1 MQDKRNSNQSDASAD
16 VTADATTGDAP
27 AHEGS
32 SRINHAEQ
40 ISHRGSSLRPQRRQ
54 QELWEKWDHRA
65 DLAEDAIHERHAR
78 RVWGLPGTNLAVVSW
93 PALTRDKFFLRWHYW
108 WQAHYLDCLVDAASR
123 RPLKSRS
130 RRISRTMRGI
140 RLRNGAPLTKNRYY
154 DDKSWLALALDRAE
168 GLGHGHEARSL
179 KDLQQNIIDGV
190 DSLTG
195 VVPWRVGEAFYN
207 VPTNGPAAIM
217 MARMGRVDEAEALT
231 DWMFENL
238 INQDGLLMDGIRMRM
253 DGPEPSTA
261 VYAYNQGVALG
272 ACVEI
277 AQRRREEAGLT
288 DGLSGAGSG
297 VHAGAQA
304 GSDVAM
310 SSITRVH
317 NLVHAIAVNLATDT
331 GVVKGSG
338 SGDGG
343 LFRGILVRYLA
354 LVATDLPDDQ
364 KLSRATKRL
373 AGKLVVSTADAVWDQ
388 RLEVDGLPVFSADWT
403 RQAELPRAA
412 GSIGGASGGAVAG
425 SEIAE
430 RDLSVQLSGWMAIEA
445 AARVVNNE
453 RLRGA

>member
-1 MQDKRNSNQSDASAD
+1 M
-16 VTADATTGDAP
+16 
-27 AHEGS
+27 
-32 SRINHAEQ
+32 
-40 ISHRGSSLRPQRRQ
+40 
-54 QELWEKWDHRA
+54 WEKWDHRA

-168 GLGHGHEARSL
+168 GLGHGHQARSL

-238 INQDGLLMDGIRMRM
+238 INQDGLLIDGIRMKM

-277 AQRRREEAGLT
+277 AQRRREEAGIT
-288 DGLSGAGSG
+288 DDPSGAGSG
-297 VHAGAQA
+297 VRAGAQA

-331 GVVKGSG
+331 GVIKGSG

-354 LVATDLPDDQ
+354 LVTTDLPDDQ

-388 RLEVDGLPVFSADWT
+388 RLEVNGLPVFSADWT
-403 RQAELPRAA
+403 RQAEIPRAA

>member
-1 MQDKRNSNQSDASAD
+1 MQHKRNSNETDTPAD
-16 VTADATTGDAP
+16 VTAGDTP
-27 AHEGS
+27 THEGS
-32 SRINHAEQ
+32 SRINGAEQ
-40 ISHRGSSLRPQRRQ
+40 LSHRGSSLRPHRRQ

-65 DLAEDAIHERHAR
+65 DLAEDAIDERHAR
-78 RVWGLPGTNLAVVSW
+78 RLLGLPGTNLAVVSW
-93 PALTRDKFFLRWHYW
+93 PAATRDKFFLRWHYW

-130 RRISRTMRGI
+130 RRISRTMKGI

-154 DDKSWLALALDRAE
+154 DDKSWLALALDRVV
-168 GLGHGHEARSL
+168 GLGHGHQARGL

-190 DSLTG
+190 DPLTG
-195 VVPWRVGEAFYN
+195 VVPWRAGEAFYN

-217 MARMGRVDEAEALT
+217 MARMGRVDEAEAIT
-231 DWMFENL
+231 NWMFENL
-238 INQDGLLMDGIRMRM
+238 INQDGLLIDGIRMKM

-277 AQRRREEAGLT
+277 AQRRREEAKFTGDT
-288 DGLSGAGSG
+288 SGTALHG
-297 VHAGAQA
+297 

-317 NLVHAIAVNLATDT
+317 NLVHAIAVNLATDA

-354 LVATDLPDDQ
+354 LVATNLPDDQ

-373 AGKLVVSTADAVWDQ
+373 AAKLVLSTADAVWDQ
-388 RLEVDGLPVFSADWT
+388 RLEVHGLPGFSADWT
-403 RQAELPRAA
+403 RQAEIPRVGGRIT
-412 GSIGGASGGAVAG
+412 GSSGGAVAG

-445 AARVVNNE
+445 AARVANND
-453 RLRGA
+453 RR

>member
-1 MQDKRNSNQSDASAD
+1 MQDKRKSNQTETPAD
-16 VTADATTGDAP
+16 TPADATTGETSD
-27 AHEGS
+27 HEDSSRVNRAEQFNHHGGS
-32 SRINHAEQ
+32 SR
-40 ISHRGSSLRPQRRQ
+40 SQRRQ
-54 QELWEKWDHRA
+54 QELWDKWDHRA

-168 GLGHGHEARSL
+168 GLGHGHQARSL

-195 VVPWRVGEAFYN
+195 VIPWRVGEAFYN

-231 DWMFENL
+231 DWMFDNL
-238 INQDGLLMDGIRMRM
+238 INQDGLLIDGIRMKM

-277 AQRRREEAGLT
+277 AQRRREEAGIT
-288 DGLSGAGSG
+288 DDPLSAGT
-297 VHAGAQA
+297 HP

-331 GVVKGSG
+331 GVIKGSG

-373 AGKLVVSTADAVWDQ
+373 AAKLVVSTADAVWDQ
-388 RLEVDGLPVFSADWT
+388 RLEVSGLPVFSADWT
-403 RQAELPRAA
+403 RQAEIPRSGGRIA
-412 GSIGGASGGAVAG
+412 GSSGGAVAG

-453 RLRGA
+453 RL

>member
-1 MQDKRNSNQSDASAD
+1 MQDKRKSNQTETPADTPADAS
-16 VTADATTGDAP
+16 TGETSD
-27 AHEGS
+27 HEDSSRVNRAEQVNHHGGS
-32 SRINHAEQ
+32 SR
-40 ISHRGSSLRPQRRQ
+40 SQRRQ
-54 QELWEKWDHRA
+54 QELWDKWDHRA

-93 PALTRDKFFLRWHYW
+93 PAVTRDKFFLRWHYW

-168 GLGHGHEARSL
+168 GLGHGHQARSL

-195 VVPWRVGEAFYN
+195 VIPWRVGEAFYN

-231 DWMFENL
+231 DWMFDNL
-238 INQDGLLMDGIRMRM
+238 INQDGLLIDGIRMKM

-277 AQRRREEAGLT
+277 AQRRREEAGIT
-288 DGLSGAGSG
+288 DDPLSAGTHS
-297 VHAGAQA
+297 

-331 GVVKGSG
+331 GVIKGSG

-373 AGKLVVSTADAVWDQ
+373 AAKLVVSTADAVWDQ
-388 RLEVDGLPVFSADWT
+388 RLEVNGLPVFSADWT
-403 RQAELPRAA
+403 RQAEIPRSGGRIA
-412 GSIGGASGGAVAG
+412 GSSGGAVAG

-430 RDLSVQLSGWMAIEA
+430 RDLSVQLSGWIAIEA
-445 AARVVNNE
+445 AARVVNND
-453 RLRGA
+453 RL

>member
-1 MQDKRNSNQSDASAD
+1 MQGKRNSNQTDASAD
-16 VTADATTGDAP
+16 VSADATAGDTP
-27 AHEGS
+27 DHEGS
-32 SRINHAEQ
+32 SRINRAEQ
-40 ISHRGSSLRPQRRQ
+40 VNHRGSSLRPQRRQ

-168 GLGHGHEARSL
+168 GLGHGHQARSL

-238 INQDGLLMDGIRMRM
+238 INQDGLLIDGIRMKM

-277 AQRRREEAGLT
+277 AQRRREEVGIT
-288 DGLSGAGSG
+288 DDPSS
-297 VHAGAQA
+297 AGAHA

-331 GVVKGSG
+331 GVIKGSG

-373 AGKLVVSTADAVWDQ
+373 AAKLVVSTADAVWDQ
-388 RLEVDGLPVFSADWT
+388 RLEVNGLPVFSADWT
-403 RQAELPRAA
+403 RQAEIPRSGGRIA
-412 GSIGGASGGAVAG
+412 GSSGRAVAG

-430 RDLSVQLSGWMAIEA
+430 RDLSVQLSGWRAIEA

>member
-1 MQDKRNSNQSDASAD
+1 MSARQDIRNTNQDDALVKASGSQHD
-16 VTADATTGDAP
+16 NHDDHQVRP
-27 AHEGS
+27 A
-32 SRINHAEQ
+32 Q
-40 ISHRGSSLRPQRRQ
+40 PQRPQQKQ

-93 PALTRDKFFLRWHYW
+93 PAATRDKFFLRWHYW

-123 RPLKSRS
+123 RPLRSRS

-140 RLRNGAPLTKNRYY
+140 RLRNGTPLTKNRYY

-168 GLGHGHEARSL
+168 GLGLGHQARSL
-179 KDLQQNIIDGV
+179 TDLQHNIIDGV

-207 VPTNGPAAIM
+207 APTNGPAAIM

-231 DWMFENL
+231 DWMFTNL
-238 INQDGLLMDGIRMRM
+238 INQDGLLMDGIRMKM
-253 DGPEPSTA
+253 DGPETSTA
-261 VYAYNQGVALG
+261 VFPYNQGVALG

-277 AQRRREEAGLT
+277 AQRRREEAGFSVDSSG
-288 DGLSGAGSG
+288 DGGRID
-297 VHAGAQA
+297 
-304 GSDVAM
+304 SDRAM

-317 NLVHAIAVNLATDT
+317 NLVHAIAVHVATET
-331 GVVKGSG
+331 GVIKGSG

-343 LFRGILVRYLA
+343 LFRGILMRYLA

-373 AGKLVVSTADAVWDQ
+373 ASKLVLSTAEAVWNH
-388 RLEVDGLPVFSADWT
+388 RLDVNGLPVFSAEWT
-403 RQAELPRAA
+403 REAELPQAV
-412 GSIGGASGGAVAG
+412 GSIRGMSGGSVAG

-445 AARVVNNE
+445 AARVSSFGGVAAGGV
-453 RLRGA
+453 L

>member
-1 MQDKRNSNQSDASAD
+1 M
-16 VTADATTGDAP
+16 
-27 AHEGS
+27 
-32 SRINHAEQ
+32 
-40 ISHRGSSLRPQRRQ
+40 
-54 QELWEKWDHRA
+54 
-65 DLAEDAIHERHAR
+65 
-78 RVWGLPGTNLAVVSW
+78 VSW

-168 GLGHGHEARSL
+168 GLGHGHQARSL

-238 INQDGLLMDGIRMRM
+238 INQNGLLIDGIRMKM
-253 DGPEPSTA
+253 DGPESSTA
-261 VYAYNQGVALG
+261 VYAYNQGVVLG

-277 AQRRREEAGLT
+277 AQRRREEAGIM
-288 DGLSGAGSG
+288 DDPLS
-297 VHAGAQA
+297 AGAHA

-317 NLVHAIAVNLATDT
+317 NLVHAIVINLATDT

-373 AGKLVVSTADAVWDQ
+373 AAKLVVSTADAVWDQ
-388 RLEVDGLPVFSADWT
+388 CLEVNGLPVFSADWT
-403 RQAELPRAA
+403 RQAEIPRAGGRIA
-412 GSIGGASGGAVAG
+412 GSSGGAVAG

-445 AARVVNNE
+445 AARVVNNG
-453 RLRGA
+453 RL

>member
-1 MQDKRNSNQSDASAD
+1 M
-16 VTADATTGDAP
+16 
-27 AHEGS
+27 
-32 SRINHAEQ
+32 
-40 ISHRGSSLRPQRRQ
+40 
-54 QELWEKWDHRA
+54 WEKWDHRA

-168 GLGHGHEARSL
+168 GLGHGHQARSL

-238 INQDGLLMDGIRMRM
+238 INQDGLLIDGIRMKM

-277 AQRRREEAGLT
+277 AQRRREETGIT
-288 DGLSGAGSG
+288 DDPSGAGSG
-297 VHAGAQA
+297 VRAGAQA

-331 GVVKGSG
+331 GVIKGSG

-354 LVATDLPDDQ
+354 LVTTDLPDDQ

-388 RLEVDGLPVFSADWT
+388 RLEVNGLPVFSADWT
-403 RQAELPRAA
+403 RQAEIPRAA

>member
-1 MQDKRNSNQSDASAD
+1 MQHKRNSNETDTPAD
-16 VTADATTGDAP
+16 VTAGDTP
-27 AHEGS
+27 THEGS
-32 SRINHAEQ
+32 SRINGAEQ
-40 ISHRGSSLRPQRRQ
+40 VSHRGSSLRPHRRQ

-140 RLRNGAPLTKNRYY
+140 RLRNGAPMTKNRYY

-168 GLGHGHEARSL
+168 GLGHGHQARSL
-179 KDLQQNIIDGV
+179 KDLQQNIIDGI

-195 VVPWRVGEAFYN
+195 VVPWRVGEAFYT

-217 MARMGRVDEAEALT
+217 MARMGRVDEAETLT

-238 INQDGLLMDGIRMRM
+238 INQDGLLMDGIRMKM

-261 VYAYNQGVALG
+261 IYAYNQGVALG

-277 AQRRREEAGLT
+277 AQRRREEAGIT
-288 DGLSGAGSG
+288 DNPSSAGAHAGS
-297 VHAGAQA
+297 H
-304 GSDVAM
+304 VAI

-373 AGKLVVSTADAVWDQ
+373 AAKLVLSTADAVWDQ
-388 RLEVDGLPVFSADWT
+388 RLEVHGLPVFSADWT
-403 RQAELPRAA
+403 RQAEIPRGGGRIA
-412 GSIGGASGGAVAG
+412 GASGGAVAG

-445 AARVVNNE
+445 AARVANND
-453 RLRGA
+453 RR

>member
-40 ISHRGSSLRPQRRQ
+40 ISHRGSSLRLQRRQ

-168 GLGHGHEARSL
+168 GLGHGHQARSL

-238 INQDGLLMDGIRMRM
+238 INQDGLLIDGIRMKM

-277 AQRRREEAGLT
+277 AQRRREEAGIT
-288 DGLSGAGSG
+288 DDPSGAGSG
-297 VHAGAQA
+297 VRAGAQA

-331 GVVKGSG
+331 GVIKGSG

-354 LVATDLPDDQ
+354 LVTTDLPDDQ

-388 RLEVDGLPVFSADWT
+388 RLEVNGLPVFSADWT
-403 RQAELPRAA
+403 RQAEIPRAA

>member
-54 QELWEKWDHRA
+54 QELWEEWDHRA

-168 GLGHGHEARSL
+168 GLGHGHQARSL

-238 INQDGLLMDGIRMRM
+238 INQDGLLIDGIRMKM

-277 AQRRREEAGLT
+277 AQRRREEAGIT
-288 DGLSGAGSG
+288 DDPSGAGSG
-297 VHAGAQA
+297 VRAGAQA

-331 GVVKGSG
+331 GVIKGSG

-354 LVATDLPDDQ
+354 LVTTDLPDDQ

-388 RLEVDGLPVFSADWT
+388 RLEVNGLPVFSADWT
-403 RQAELPRAA
+403 RQAEIPRAA

>member
-1 MQDKRNSNQSDASAD
+1 MQDKRKSNQTETPAD
-16 VTADATTGDAP
+16 TPADATTGDTP
-27 AHEGS
+27 DHEDS
-32 SRINHAEQ
+32 SRINRAEQ
-40 ISHRGSSLRPQRRQ
+40 VNHHGGSSRSQRRQ
-54 QELWEKWDHRA
+54 QELWDKWDHRA

-168 GLGHGHEARSL
+168 GLGHGHQARSL

-195 VVPWRVGEAFYN
+195 VIPWRVGEAFYN

-231 DWMFENL
+231 DWMFDNL
-238 INQDGLLMDGIRMRM
+238 INQDGLLIDGIRMKM

-277 AQRRREEAGLT
+277 AQRRREEAGIT
-288 DGLSGAGSG
+288 DDPLSAGTHRG
-297 VHAGAQA
+297 F
-304 GSDVAM
+304 DVAM

-373 AGKLVVSTADAVWDQ
+373 AAKLVVSTADAVWDQ
-388 RLEVDGLPVFSADWT
+388 RLEVNGLPVFSADWT
-403 RQAELPRAA
+403 RQAEIPRSGGRIA
-412 GSIGGASGGAVAG
+412 GSSGGTVAG

-453 RLRGA
+453 RL

>member
-93 PALTRDKFFLRWHYW
+93 PALTRDKFFLCWHYW

-168 GLGHGHEARSL
+168 GLGHGHQARSL

-238 INQDGLLMDGIRMRM
+238 INQDGLLIDGIRMKM

-277 AQRRREEAGLT
+277 AQRRREEAGIT
-288 DGLSGAGSG
+288 DDPSGAGSG
-297 VHAGAQA
+297 VRAGAQA

-331 GVVKGSG
+331 GVIKGSG

-354 LVATDLPDDQ
+354 LVTTDLPDDQ

-388 RLEVDGLPVFSADWT
+388 RLEVNGLPVFSADWT
-403 RQAELPRAA
+403 RQAEIPRAA